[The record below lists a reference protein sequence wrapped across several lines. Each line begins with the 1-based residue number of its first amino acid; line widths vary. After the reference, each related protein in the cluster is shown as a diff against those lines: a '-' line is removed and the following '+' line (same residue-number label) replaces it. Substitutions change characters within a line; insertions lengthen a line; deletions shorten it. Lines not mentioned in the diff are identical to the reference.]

1 MRDLLPKRARVASR
15 ILTSQSASMTTLI
28 MRSWRTAAALVLVA
42 AACTDRPTQ
51 PSNLSDAAS
60 SQVATSTHG
69 VVVAGQPL
77 AAAAGAEMLER
88 GGNAVDAAVAAA
100 FALSVVEPSMSGLG
114 GRVQMLIRMADGRY
128 AGIDGTTQAPASYDP
143 DTAPQA
149 SYGYPT
155 VGVPGV
161 PAGLLKALGQYG
173 TLDRA
178 TVMAP
183 AIRLAEEGF
192 NVLPGEATR
201 HAAVADR
208 LVEFEGTRS
217 TFLKP
222 DSTTWEAG
230 ERLLQP
236 DLARTLRQIAAEGAD
251 VFYRGEIA
259 ARMAADIQANGGAV
273 TEASLAA
280 YQALDS
286 EVLTSSYR
294 GLETAGLWLPSYGAI
309 TLEILNL
316 LETLPVSE
324 FDEDDWA
331 TAITEAIR
339 VAYLDRPSQRT
350 LADGH
355 RLISKAYATSRAAD
369 MRLSRP
375 APAASLGIGPTT
387 SPSRGRVRMATHV
400 DIEHTTH
407 LSAADGDGMMVALTQ
422 SLGPNMGSMV
432 VTPGLGFLY
441 AATLGGYLGRMEP
454 GERAQSHMSPTM
466 LVREGA
472 PLLALGAAGGG
483 RIPTAIIAA
492 ISRLVDQNLS
502 LAEALAAPR
511 VAPDTPGMRIGGDPD
526 APTVVQAEIVDGLGF
541 SDAVLDSLAA
551 RGFAIETIT
560 RTGAFGRIHAVRW
573 HPDLGVWEGVADP
586 DWEGAAVTPVPDGAG
601 R

>member
-1 MRDLLPKRARVASR
+1 MHV
-15 ILTSQSASMTTLI
+15 
-28 MRSWRTAAALVLVA
+28 WRTAMALVLVA
-42 AACTDRPTQ
+42 AACTDRPA
-51 PSNLSDAAS
+51 PLSDPSDAAP
-60 SQVATSTHG
+60 SQVAASAHG

-114 GRVQMLIRMADGRY
+114 GRVQMLVRMADGRY
-128 AGIDGTTQAPASYDP
+128 AGIDGTTQAPATYDP

-161 PAGLLKALGQYG
+161 PAGLLKALDQYG

-192 NVLPGEATR
+192 ELLPGEATR

-208 LVEFEGTRS
+208 LVEFEGTRG

-222 DSTTWEAG
+222 DSTTWGAG
-230 ERLLQP
+230 ERFVQP
-236 DLARTLRQIAAEGAD
+236 DLARTLRLISAEGAD

-259 ARMAADIQANGGAV
+259 ARIAADIQANGGAV

-339 VAYLDRPSQRT
+339 VAYLDRPNQRS
-350 LADGH
+350 LDDGR
-355 RLISKAYATSRAAD
+355 RLISKSYAASRAAA
-369 MRLSRP
+369 MRLPQLTATASLPTGP
-375 APAASLGIGPTT
+375 APRPTPGHVRTAAQ
-387 SPSRGRVRMATHV
+387 V

-407 LSAADGDGMMVALTQ
+407 LSAADGNGMMVALTQ

-466 LVREGA
+466 LVQDGV

-492 ISRLVDQNLS
+492 VSRLVDQNLS
-502 LAEALAAPR
+502 LADALAAPR
-511 VAPDTPGMRIGGDPD
+511 VAPDTPSMRIGGDPD
-526 APTVVQAEIVDGLGF
+526 APTIVQAEIVEGLGF
-541 SDAVLDSLAA
+541 SAAVLDSLAA
-551 RGFAIETIT
+551 RGFEIETIT

-573 HPDLGVWEGVADP
+573 HPDQGVWEGVADP
-586 DWEGAAVTPVPDGAG
+586 DWEGAAVTPALAGAG